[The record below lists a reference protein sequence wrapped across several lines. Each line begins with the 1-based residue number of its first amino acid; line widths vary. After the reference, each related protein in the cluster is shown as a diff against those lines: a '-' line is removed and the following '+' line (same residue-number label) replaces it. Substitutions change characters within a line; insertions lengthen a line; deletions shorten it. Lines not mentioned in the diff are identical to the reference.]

1 MRFKSDEI
9 IAALDIGTNSF
20 HLVIAKP
27 VATGFEVVT
36 NQKEVIR
43 LGHGSGDMKQLDQDA
58 MHRGIASLKRMREI
72 SEVHN
77 AKLRAVATS
86 AVREAENRDDF
97 IKRARKEA
105 GVEIEVISGIE
116 EARLI
121 HLGARHAIGV
131 GDQQIL
137 LCDIGGGS
145 TEIVVATGDKI
156 LLSRSFKLGAVRL
169 TDRFF
174 GSDALHPSAVSGCR
188 KFVRSM
194 LATIE
199 PAVKQLGFEIGV
211 GSSGTVEA
219 IAKLIAQQ
227 NNEAEPKSFNR
238 YEFSTQDVTKILDL
252 IADLPTIKQR
262 EKALGLDSSRA
273 EIILAGAI
281 ILEGIA
287 LSFGVTSFVYSEY
300 ALREGVLFDTL
311 LRQDLLD
318 HPDGVD
324 PATHSVRQLADRCD
338 DRPAHGMNV
347 AKIANSLFENLHKRL
362 NLDATCQ
369 RYLEAAALLA
379 NVGVVV
385 SHSKHH
391 LHSYY
396 VIRNS
401 ELVGLTDR
409 EIEIIAQVARY
420 HRKSVPKESHP
431 EFALLSDADKHI
443 VRSLAGL
450 LRIAIGLDRTQDG
463 RIKKVTTRAE
473 DEQLL
478 IFVKASAKF
487 DYELNLYAANERR
500 GLLADVIG
508 TKVKIVA
515 IE

>member
-1 MRFKSDEI
+1 MWSKSEGAF
-9 IAALDIGTNSF
+9 AALDIGTNSF
-20 HLVIAKP
+20 HLVVAKP
-27 VATGFEVVT
+27 VESGFEVIT
-36 NQKEVIR
+36 SEKEVIR
-43 LGHGSGDMKQLDQDA
+43 LGHGSGDMKLLEQDA
-58 MHRGIASLKRMREI
+58 IDRGIAALARMRAI
-72 SEVHN
+72 ADVHN

-86 AVREAENRDDF
+86 AVREAQNRNEF

-105 GVEIEVISGIE
+105 DVEIEIISGIE

-121 HLGARHAIGV
+121 HLGVRHAIAIGER
-131 GDQQIL
+131 QML

-145 TEIVVATGDKI
+145 TEIVVAVGEKI

-174 GSDALHPSAVSGCR
+174 ATESLHPSALGSCR

-194 LATIE
+194 LSTIE
-199 PAVKQLGFEIGV
+199 PQVVQLGFDVAV
-211 GSSGTVEA
+211 GSSGTIEA
-219 IAKLIAQQ
+219 IAKLIARQ
-227 NNEAEPKSFNR
+227 NKQTEPKSFNR
-238 YEFSTQDVTKILDL
+238 YEFAAEEISKVVELL
-252 IADLPTIKQR
+252 ADQPTVKQR
-262 EKALGLDSSRA
+262 EKVFGLESSRSD
-273 EIILAGAI
+273 IILAGAI

-287 LSFGVTSFVYSEY
+287 LSFRVANFTYSDY

-311 LRQDLLD
+311 QRQDLLD

-324 PATHSVRQLADRCD
+324 PALASVRQLADRCD
-338 DRPAHGMNV
+338 DQPAHSRNV
-347 AKIANSLFENLHKRL
+347 AKIALSLFENLQKK
-362 NLDATCQ
+362 LDLDESCR
-369 RYLEAAALLA
+369 RYLEAAALLT

-409 EIEIIAQVARY
+409 EIELIAQIARY
-420 HRKSVPKESHP
+420 HRKSVPKDSHP
-431 EFALLSDADKHI
+431 EFALLSETDQHI
-443 VRSLAGL
+443 VRALAGL

-463 RIKKVTTRAE
+463 RVKKVSTRSE

-478 IFVKASAKF
+478 IFVKTSTKF
-487 DYELNLYAANERR
+487 DLELNLYAANERR
-500 GLLADVIG
+500 GLLSDVLG

>member
-1 MRFKSDEI
+1 MF
-9 IAALDIGTNSF
+9 AALDIGTNSF
-20 HLVIAKP
+20 HLVVAKP
-27 VATGFEVVT
+27 VETGFEVIT
-36 NQKEVIR
+36 SEKEVIR
-43 LGHGSGDMKQLDQDA
+43 LGHGSGDMNLLEQDA
-58 MHRGIASLKRMREI
+58 MDRGIAALKRMRAI
-72 SEVHN
+72 ADVHD

-86 AVREAENRDDF
+86 AVREAQNRNEF

-105 GVEIEVISGIE
+105 NVEVEIVSGVE

-121 HLGARHAIGV
+121 HLGVRHAIAI
-131 GDQQIL
+131 GDSRL
-137 LCDIGGGS
+137 FMCDIGGGS
-145 TEIVVATGDKI
+145 TEIVLAVGEKI

-174 GSDALHPSAVSGCR
+174 STEVLHPSAVGSCR

-194 LATIE
+194 LSTIE
-199 PAVKQLGFEIGV
+199 PSVQRLGFEV
-211 GSSGTVEA
+211 VAGSSGTIET
-219 IAKLIAQQ
+219 IAKLIARQ
-227 NNEAEPKSFNR
+227 NKQINPKSFNR
-238 YEFSTQDVTKILDL
+238 YEFAAKDVVSMVDL
-252 IADLPTIKQR
+252 LADQPTAKQR
-262 EKALGLDSSRA
+262 EKIFDLEPSRA
-273 EIILAGAI
+273 DIILAGAI

-287 LSFGVTSFVYSEY
+287 VTFGVERFVFSDY

-311 LRQDLLD
+311 QRRDLLD

-324 PATHSVRQLADRCD
+324 PALTSVRQLADRCD
-338 DRPAHGMNV
+338 DQSDHSRNV
-347 AKIANSLFENLHKRL
+347 AKIALSLFENLQKK
-362 NLDATCQ
+362 LDLDESCR
-369 RYLEAAALLA
+369 RYLEAAALLT

-409 EIEIIAQVARY
+409 EIELIAQIARY
-420 HRKSVPKESHP
+420 HRKSAPKESHP
-431 EFALLSDADKHI
+431 EFAALSETDKRI

-463 RIKKVTTRAE
+463 RVKKVSTRSE
-473 DEQLL
+473 DEQLM
-478 IFVKASAKF
+478 IFVKSSPKF
-487 DYELNLYAANERR
+487 DLDLNLYAANERR
-500 GLLADVIG
+500 GLLSEVLG

>member
-1 MRFKSDEI
+1 M
-9 IAALDIGTNSF
+9 
-20 HLVIAKP
+20 
-27 VATGFEVVT
+27 
-36 NQKEVIR
+36 
-43 LGHGSGDMKQLDQDA
+43 
-58 MHRGIASLKRMREI
+58 
-72 SEVHN
+72 
-77 AKLRAVATS
+77 
-86 AVREAENRDDF
+86 
-97 IKRARKEA
+97 
-105 GVEIEVISGIE
+105 
-116 EARLI
+116 
-121 HLGARHAIGV
+121 
-131 GDQQIL
+131 
-137 LCDIGGGS
+137 
-145 TEIVVATGDKI
+145 
-156 LLSRSFKLGAVRL
+156 
-169 TDRFF
+169 
-174 GSDALHPSAVSGCR
+174 
-188 KFVRSM
+188 
-194 LATIE
+194 
-199 PAVKQLGFEIGV
+199 
-211 GSSGTVEA
+211 
-219 IAKLIAQQ
+219 
-227 NNEAEPKSFNR
+227 
-238 YEFSTQDVTKILDL
+238 

>member
-1 MRFKSDEI
+1 MF
-9 IAALDIGTNSF
+9 AALDIGTNSF
-20 HLVIAKP
+20 HLVVAKP
-27 VATGFEVVT
+27 VETGFEVIT
-36 NQKEVIR
+36 SEKEVIR
-43 LGHGSGDMKQLDQDA
+43 LGHGSGDMNLLEQDA
-58 MHRGIASLKRMREI
+58 MDRGIAALKRMRAI
-72 SEVHN
+72 ADVHD

-86 AVREAENRDDF
+86 AVREAQNRNEF

-105 GVEIEVISGIE
+105 NVEVEIVSGVE

-121 HLGARHAIGV
+121 HLGVRHAIAI
-131 GDQQIL
+131 GDSRL
-137 LCDIGGGS
+137 FMCDIGGGS
-145 TEIVVATGDKI
+145 TEIVLAVGEKI

-174 GSDALHPSAVSGCR
+174 STEVLHPSAIGSCR

-194 LATIE
+194 LSTIE
-199 PAVKQLGFEIGV
+199 PSVQRLGFEV
-211 GSSGTVEA
+211 VAGSSGTIET
-219 IAKLIAQQ
+219 IAKLIARQ
-227 NNEAEPKSFNR
+227 NKQINPKSFNR
-238 YEFSTQDVTKILDL
+238 YEFAAKDVVSMVDL
-252 IADLPTIKQR
+252 LADQPTAKQR
-262 EKALGLDSSRA
+262 EKIFDLEPSRA
-273 EIILAGAI
+273 DIILAGAI

-287 LSFGVTSFVYSEY
+287 VTFGVERFVFSDY

-311 LRQDLLD
+311 QRRDLLD

-324 PATHSVRQLADRCD
+324 PALTSVRQLADRCD
-338 DRPAHGMNV
+338 DQSDHSRNV
-347 AKIANSLFENLHKRL
+347 AKIALSLFENLQKK
-362 NLDATCQ
+362 LDLDESCR
-369 RYLEAAALLA
+369 RYLEAAALLT

-409 EIEIIAQVARY
+409 EIELIAQIARY
-420 HRKSVPKESHP
+420 HRKSAPKESHP
-431 EFALLSDADKHI
+431 EFAALSETDKRI

-463 RIKKVTTRAE
+463 RVKKVSTRSE
-473 DEQLL
+473 DEQLM
-478 IFVKASAKF
+478 IFVKSSPKF
-487 DYELNLYAANERR
+487 DLDLNLYAANERR
-500 GLLADVIG
+500 GLLSEVLG

>member
-1 MRFKSDEI
+1 MWSKSEGTF
-9 IAALDIGTNSF
+9 AALDIGTNSF
-20 HLVIAKP
+20 HLVVAKP
-27 VATGFEVVT
+27 VETGFEVIT
-36 NQKEVIR
+36 TEKEVVR
-43 LGHGSGDMKQLDQDA
+43 LGHGSGDMKLLEQDA
-58 MHRGIASLKRMREI
+58 MDRGITTLTRMRAI
-72 SEVHN
+72 ANVHN
-77 AKLRAVATS
+77 ADLRAVATS
-86 AVREAENRDDF
+86 AVREAQNRNEF

-105 GVEIEVISGIE
+105 DVEVEIVSGIE

-121 HLGARHAIGV
+121 HLGVRHAIALGE
-131 GDQQIL
+131 QQMM

-145 TEIVVATGDKI
+145 TEIVVAVGEKI

-174 GSDALHPSAVSGCR
+174 VTEVLHPSALGSCR

-194 LATIE
+194 LSTIE
-199 PAVKQLGFEIGV
+199 PQVVQLGFEVAV
-211 GSSGTVEA
+211 GSSGTIEA

-227 NNEAEPKSFNR
+227 NKQPEPKSFNR
-238 YEFSTQDVTKILDL
+238 YEFVAKDVSKVVELL
-252 IADLPTIKQR
+252 ADQPTAKQR
-262 EKALGLDSSRA
+262 EKEFDLEASRA
-273 EIILAGAI
+273 DIILAGAI
-281 ILEGIA
+281 ILEGVA
-287 LSFGVTSFVYSEY
+287 LSFGITNFTYSDY

-311 LRQDLLD
+311 QRKDLLD

-324 PATHSVRQLADRCD
+324 PALTSVRQLADRCD
-338 DRPAHGMNV
+338 DQPAHGRNV
-347 AKIANSLFENLHKRL
+347 AKIALSLFENLQKK
-362 NLDATCQ
+362 LDLDESCR
-369 RYLEAAALLA
+369 RYLEAAALLT

-409 EIEIIAQVARY
+409 EIELIAQIARY
-420 HRKSVPKESHP
+420 HRKSVPKDSHP
-431 EFALLSDADKHI
+431 EFALLSETDKRI

-463 RIKKVTTRAE
+463 RVKKVSTRSE

-478 IFVKASAKF
+478 IFVKASPKF
-487 DYELNLYAANERR
+487 DLELNLYAANERR
-500 GLLADVIG
+500 GLLSDVLG

>member
-1 MRFKSDEI
+1 MWSKSEGMF
-9 IAALDIGTNSF
+9 AALDIGTNSF
-20 HLVIAKP
+20 HLVVAKP
-27 VATGFEVVT
+27 VETGFEVIASE
-36 NQKEVIR
+36 KEVIR
-43 LGHGSGDMKQLDQDA
+43 LGHGSGDMNLLEQDA
-58 MHRGIASLKRMREI
+58 MDRGIAALTRMRAI
-72 SEVHN
+72 ADVHN

-86 AVREAENRDDF
+86 AVREAQNRNEF

-105 GVEIEVISGIE
+105 DVEVEIVSGIE

-121 HLGARHAIGV
+121 HLGVRHAIAI
-131 GDQQIL
+131 GDSRML
-137 LCDIGGGS
+137 MCDIGGGS
-145 TEIVVATGDKI
+145 TEIVIATGEKI

-174 GSDALHPSAVSGCR
+174 ATEVLHPSAVGSCQ

-194 LATIE
+194 LSTIE
-199 PAVKQLGFEIGV
+199 PQVDQLGFEVAV
-211 GSSGTVEA
+211 GSSGTIEA
-219 IAKLIAQQ
+219 IAKLIAKQ
-227 NNEAEPKSFNR
+227 NKQPEPKSFNR
-238 YEFSTQDVTKILDL
+238 YEFAANDVSKVVDL
-252 IADLPTIKQR
+252 LADQPSVKQR
-262 EKALGLDSSRA
+262 EKEFDLESSRA
-273 EIILAGAI
+273 DIILAGAI
-281 ILEGIA
+281 ILEGVA
-287 LSFGVTSFVYSEY
+287 LSFGVTNFTYSDY

-311 LRQDLLD
+311 QRRNLLD

-324 PATHSVRQLADRCD
+324 PALASVRQLADRCD
-338 DRPAHGMNV
+338 DQPAHSRNV
-347 AKIANSLFENLHKRL
+347 AKIALSLFENLQKK
-362 NLDATCQ
+362 LDLDESCR
-369 RYLEAAALLA
+369 RYLEAAALLT

-409 EIEIIAQVARY
+409 EIELIAQIARY
-420 HRKSVPKESHP
+420 HRKSVPKDSHP
-431 EFALLSDADKHI
+431 EFALLSETDQHI

-463 RIKKVTTRAE
+463 RVKKVSTRSE

-478 IFVKASAKF
+478 ILVKASTKF
-487 DYELNLYAANERR
+487 DLELNLYAANERR
-500 GLLADVIG
+500 GLLSDVLG